1 MGNNTILKTTPIR
14 IKLHNSL
21 YNNPTFT
28 TEFMNILNDYLTAD
42 LNSHVEIDSFDFQ
55 SKTMRILKN
64 PELEKIELE
73 GCIHMSL
80 IYMIN
85 NHKELEL
92 SKEEKDII
100 VRDIK
105 LFMDIMYLTS
115 TYVIIHF

>member
-80 IYMIN
+80 IYMTAAA
-85 NHKELEL
+85 HAPTQCL
-92 SKEEKDII
+92 SSHMRRSCFYASRSD
-100 VRDIK
+100 
-105 LFMDIMYLTS
+105 T
-115 TYVIIHF
+115 